1 MNRIPNRAPPWE
13 RDTAPLWK
21 HLRFAAALVV
31 TVGAVVLAQPS
42 VAIAQQAQAD
52 AREAA
57 LCYERYVIAR
67 VAGPEEPC
75 FHRVLPIVGVIL
87 NSDEYP
93 DAVVEEVLDAWGWL
107 AVTSD
112 HSTVRTEAIGF
123 LSLAGQNDRS
133 DKAQIRSGSVRRLET
148 VYQESA
154 RLSKDAERL
163 NRFAVLSLMERQTE
177 VSEAVRFLEQVVRE
191 EAERARGHNFAG
203 DAIKALTRMGQAGED
218 ALERLE
224 RSGIARQTSHAPEA
238 SRN

>member
-1 MNRIPNRAPPWE
+1 MKMNRVSNRAPRK
-13 RDTAPLWK
+13 RDTAPRWK
-21 HLRFAAALVV
+21 PLRFAAAFVV
-31 TVGAVVLAQPS
+31 AAGVVVPAQPS
-42 VAIAQQAQAD
+42 VAIAQQAD

-67 VAGPEEPC
+67 VARQEEPC
-75 FHRVLPIVGVIL
+75 VHRVLPIVGVIL

-112 HSTVRTEAIGF
+112 YSVARREAIGF
-123 LSLAGQNDRS
+123 LSLAGQKDRS
-133 DKAQIRSGSVRRLET
+133 DKSQIRSGIVRRLET
-148 VYQESA
+148 VYQEST

-163 NRFAVLSLMERQTE
+163 NRFAVLGLMERQTE

-191 EAERARGHNFAG
+191 ESERALGRKFAS
-203 DAIKALTRMGQAGED
+203 DAIKALSRMGQAGEQ

-224 RSGIARQTSHAPEA
+224 RSGIARKVSHASDA